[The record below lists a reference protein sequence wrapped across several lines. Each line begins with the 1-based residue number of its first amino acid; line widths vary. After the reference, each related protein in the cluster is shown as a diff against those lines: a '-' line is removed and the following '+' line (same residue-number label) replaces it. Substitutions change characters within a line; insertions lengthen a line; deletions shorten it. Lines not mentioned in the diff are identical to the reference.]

1 MLSKES
7 KMNKIILLLIPL
19 LIFVSCDDDDDSYKE
34 PHEMLVGTWNLA
46 SATQFSNSDC
56 TGGDGID
63 LGASGTFTY
72 TESSVT
78 IDVSITQ
85 SLEDYCTEREG
96 VMDGENCIKEDG
108 QVMTPDDFATD
119 CTTEGE
125 DVGQMVDGNCVFSFQ
140 ESYDYMLSS
149 YIAEGSGE
157 RGYCEIE
164 YDDGSGH
171 DADGGTY
178 YNCGTA
184 NIDEN
189 RTTLIFPPTEEDED
203 SGCLYIELT
212 R

>member
-1 MLSKES
+1 MLSKET
-7 KMNKIILLLIPL
+7 KMNKLIFLLIPL
-19 LIFVSCDDDDDSYKE
+19 LIFISCDDDDSHKE
-34 PHEMLVGTWNLA
+34 PHEMLIGTWNVA

-56 TGGDGID
+56 TGGDGTALD
-63 LGASGTFTY
+63 VSGTFTY

-78 IDVSITQ
+78 MDISLAQ
-85 SLEDYCTEREG
+85 SLEAYCIERG
-96 VMDGENCIKEDG
+96 GQMDGENCIKEDG
-108 QVMTPDDFATD
+108 QVLNPDGFAID

-125 DVGQMVDGNCVFSFQ
+125 DVGQMVDGNCVFSWQ

-189 RTTLIFPPTEEDED
+189 RTTLIFPPSDD
-203 SGCLYIELT
+203 DDDGCFYIELT

>member
-1 MLSKES
+1 
-7 KMNKIILLLIPL
+7 MNKLILLLIPFL
-19 LIFVSCDDDDDSYKE
+19 FFVSCDDGDDDSHKE

-72 TESSVT
+72 TESSLT
-78 IDVSITQ
+78 IDVSIAQ
-85 SLEDYCTEREG
+85 SLEDYCTERG
-96 VMDGENCIKEDG
+96 GQMDGGNCTKEDG
-108 QVMTPDDFATD
+108 QVVTPDDFATE
-119 CTTEGE
+119 CTSDE
-125 DVGQMVDGNCVFSFQ
+125 GQMVDGNCVTSFQ

-149 YIAEGSGE
+149 YLAEGSGE

-178 YNCGTA
+178 YRCGTA

>member
-1 MLSKES
+1 
-7 KMNKIILLLIPL
+7 MNRFILLLIPL
-19 LIFVSCDDDDDSYKE
+19 LIFISCDDDDSHKE
-34 PHEMLVGTWNLA
+34 PHEMLIGTWNVA

-72 TESSVT
+72 TESSLT
-78 IDVSITQ
+78 IDVSIAQ
-85 SLEDYCTEREG
+85 SLDAYCTERG
-96 VMDGENCIKEDG
+96 GQMDGGNCTKEDG
-108 QVMTPDDFATD
+108 QVVTSDDFATE
-119 CTTEGE
+119 CTSDE
-125 DVGQMVDGNCVFSFQ
+125 GQMVDGNCVTSFQ

-157 RGYCEIE
+157 RGYCEIV
-164 YDDGSGH
+164 YDDDSGH
-171 DADGGTY
+171 DADGGTEY
-178 YNCGTA
+178 HCGTA

>member
-1 MLSKES
+1 MKKFVLF
-7 KMNKIILLLIPL
+7 IIPL
-19 LIFVSCDDDDDSYKE
+19 VILVSCDDDGDSHNE
-34 PHEMLVGTWNLA
+34 PHEMLVGTWNVA

-72 TESSVT
+72 TESSLT
-78 IDVSITQ
+78 MDVSITQ
-85 SLEDYCTEREG
+85 SLEAYCTERDG
-96 VMDGENCIKEDG
+96 QMDGGNCIKEDG
-108 QVMTPDDFATD
+108 QVVTPDDYATE
-119 CTTEGE
+119 CTSDG
-125 DVGQMVDGNCVFSFQ
+125 GQMVDGNCVSSFQ

-149 YIAEGSGE
+149 YIADGSGE

-164 YDDGSGH
+164 YDDASGH
-171 DADGGTY
+171 DADGGTHY
-178 YNCGTA
+178 HCGTA

>member
-1 MLSKES
+1 
-7 KMNKIILLLIPL
+7 MNKHILLLIPL

-34 PHEMLVGTWNLA
+34 PHEMLVGTCNLA

-189 RTTLIFPPTEEDED
+189 RTTLIFPPSGDEEDGDEED
-203 SGCLYIELT
+203 GCLFVELT

>member
-1 MLSKES
+1 
-7 KMNKIILLLIPL
+7 MNKHILLLIPL
-19 LIFVSCDDDDDSYKE
+19 RIFISCDDDDDSHKE

-149 YIAEGSGE
+149 YLAEGSGE

-184 NIDEN
+184 NIEEN
-189 RTTLIFPPTEEDED
+189 RTTLIFPPSGDEEDGDEED
-203 SGCLYIELT
+203 GCLFVELT